1 MIRDQVD
8 EYVRTKI
15 KRTTGNS
22 WSEKVEHTLNT
33 HDVRTEVP
41 LHPLQT

>member
-22 WSEKVEHTLNT
+22 WSEKVEQL
-33 HDVRTEVP
+33 VI
-41 LHPLQT
+41 L